1 MVTIHSKCVVPPLP
15 RVSHPDSSTEQ
26 FHDSDCSQA
35 EGSHSVYV
43 QLWQE
48 VSIILYKFWE
58 DFSAWIYH
66 HWHFHAYKHI
76 SQGWRQGPRSRG
88 EYQHDMGYILYWNY
102 LKQIG
107 KILVHR
113 LYCTGKQIYAV
124 LVNRICW
131 DICPKWLSLDVSL
144 IKTRKFLY

>member
-1 MVTIHSKCVVPPLP
+1 MVIHYTTWRESKVPSIHGHHPQQVCSTSTTSCLSSRLQHWAVPWQRLQPGRGIPL
-15 RVSHPDSSTEQ
+15 
-26 FHDSDCSQA
+26 
-35 EGSHSVYV
+35 
-43 QLWQE
+43 
-48 VSIILYKFWE
+48 II
-58 DFSAWIYH
+58 DTSMRTRIYH
-66 HWHFHAYKHI
+66 RDGDRV
-76 SQGWRQGPRSRG
+76 QGLG
-88 EYQHDMGYILYWNY
+88 ESQHDMGYILYWNY

-144 IKTRKFLY
+144 IKTKKFLY

>member
-58 DFSAWIYH
+58 DF
-66 HWHFHAYKHI
+66 HAPLTLPCVRTNITGMETGSKV
-76 SQGWRQGPRSRG
+76 WG
-88 EYQHDMGYILYWNY
+88 ESQHDMGYILYWNY

-144 IKTRKFLY
+144 IKTKKFLY

>member
-35 EGSHSVYV
+35 EGSHSPLTLPCVC
-43 QLWQE
+43 
-48 VSIILYKFWE
+48 
-58 DFSAWIYH
+58 
-66 HWHFHAYKHI
+66 AYITGMETGSKV
-76 SQGWRQGPRSRG
+76 WG
-88 EYQHDMGYILYWNY
+88 ESQHDMGYILYWNY

-107 KILVHR
+107 KILVHW
-113 LYCTGKQIYAV
+113 LYCTGKQISAV

-144 IKTRKFLY
+144 IKNKEIFILISNLSLVFGSH